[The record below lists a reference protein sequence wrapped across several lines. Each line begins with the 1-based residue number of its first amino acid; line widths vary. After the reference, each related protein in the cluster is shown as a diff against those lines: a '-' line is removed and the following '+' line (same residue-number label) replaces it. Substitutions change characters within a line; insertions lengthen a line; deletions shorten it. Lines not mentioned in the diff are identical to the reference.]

1 MTSLQSIPNKTFKNP
16 KKHVS
21 EIVSLVTKEM
31 KKYPTPSVTM
41 VSWQKDPYKVL
52 ISCLLSLR
60 TRDSTTIAA
69 SNRLFA
75 VADTPRKM
83 LQLSLSEVEKLIFPV
98 GFYRTKAGRIQ
109 EINKILIEKYKS
121 KVPATMGGLLE
132 LKGVGRKTAGIT
144 LVYGYGL
151 RDVAIPA
158 DVHVHRTAN
167 RIGFVRT
174 KTPEATEQ
182 ELMRLVPKELW
193 WEYNNT
199 FVGFGQN
206 VCKPVTPQC
215 GKCWIAGYCRFFHK
229 KVMPS
234 LLKKEKNFEKK
245 VWVLKEGIEQ
255 R

>member
-41 VSWQKDPYKVL
+41 VSLQKDPYKVL

-60 TRDSTTIAA
+60 TRDLTTIEA
-69 SNRLFA
+69 SKRLF
-75 VADTPRKM
+75 
-83 LQLSLSEVEKLIFPV
+83 
-98 GFYRTKAGRIQ
+98 
-109 EINKILIEKYKS
+109 
-121 KVPATMGGLLE
+121 
-132 LKGVGRKTAGIT
+132 
-144 LVYGYGL
+144 
-151 RDVAIPA
+151 
-158 DVHVHRTAN
+158 
-167 RIGFVRT
+167 
-174 KTPEATEQ
+174 
-182 ELMRLVPKELW
+182 PKEFW

-206 VCKPVTPQC
+206 GCKPVTPRC

-245 VWVLKEGIEQ
+245 VWVLKEGIQ
-255 R
+255 QI